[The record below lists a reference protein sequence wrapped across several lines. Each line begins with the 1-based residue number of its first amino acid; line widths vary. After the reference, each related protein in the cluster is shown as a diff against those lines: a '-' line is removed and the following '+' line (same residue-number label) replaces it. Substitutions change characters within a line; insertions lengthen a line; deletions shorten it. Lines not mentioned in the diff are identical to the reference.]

1 MCAST
6 RFLWCIEMFFF
17 FIEVV
22 PLYGLDA
29 NIKCISASLI
39 LHLLTWF
46 WAIKLHHTDVC
57 TGLCFKKL
65 KTITPSVFICLSYVC
80 LLSSC
85 WMCLASWCVL
95 MIIDRCMLEI
105 WLDFLIGLVCIII
118 TGCIMSA
125 WHKCSSLGASAC
137 EWCTR
142 VCMRVCKY

>member
-1 MCAST
+1 MYRNVFFS
-6 RFLWCIEMFFF
+6 CIEA
-17 FIEVV
+17 V

-57 TGLCFKKL
+57 TGLCFKKWE
-65 KTITPSVFICLSYVC
+65 TITPSVFICLSYVC
-80 LLSSC
+80 C

-105 WLDFLIGLVCIII
+105 WLGFLIGLVCIII

-125 WHKCSSLGASAC
+125 WHKCSSPCVCLWLMYAC
-137 EWCTR
+137 VRAWEF
-142 VCMRVCKY
+142 VIINSFL